1 LLSVRTHLQFS
12 APPPHFRF
20 AADTARRLHLP
31 QPPLLSALHDILA
44 GAAAA
49 STARSSSGSGS
60 SSGSSGGSS
69 SAAGAPEQPQS
80 HAHAP
85 AAADNSA
92 ATAITREQQP
102 LR

>member
-1 LLSVRTHLQFS
+1 VNE
-12 APPPHFRF
+12 AAAAGF

-60 SSGSSGGSS
+60 SGSSGSSS
-69 SAAGAPEQPQS
+69 SAAAPDQPQL